1 MHLLEDSLVAPLYEA
16 CAFCHRLEV
25 VEGEFFAFAVEG
37 HLVRS
42 GPAAGGVVGVGD
54 VEGGGERPI
63 SAFVHQEA
71 DVFRVVV
78 LVSRANVEYGPAVHL
93 FDVGGG
99 KPDLPCD
106 GEGLFVTVRP
116 RNVEV
121 VVRDGRKRLVVQF
134 AAVLGAVEAARHEVP
149 MVAVFQQAAFRHFD
163 FRFFCDLA
171 VGVFKCPETC
181 RVGVFLVAVVLDVV
195 EF

>member
-1 MHLLEDSLVAPLYEA
+1 MHLLEDPLVTTLHEA
-16 CAFCHRLEV
+16 GTFCRRLEV
-25 VEGEFFAFAVEG
+25 VEGKLFALAVEG

-54 VEGGGERPI
+54 VEGGGERPV
-63 SAFVHQEA
+63 ATLVHQEA

-78 LVSRANVEYGPAVHL
+78 LVSRANVECGPAVHL
-93 FDVGGG
+93 FDVGSG
-99 KPDLPCD
+99 KPNLPCD
-106 GEGLFVTVRP
+106 GESLLVAVRP

-121 VVRDGRKRLVVQF
+121 VVRNGRKRLIVQF
-134 AAVLGAVEAARHEVP
+134 AAVFGAVEAARHEVS
-149 MVAVFQQAAFRHFD
+149 MIAVFQQAAFRHLD
-163 FRFFCDLA
+163 SRFFCDLA
-171 VGVFKCPETC
+171 VGVFKRPETC